1 MIGGQS
7 RNEVAEK
14 EIDVCANIPMW
25 EIVVKKRKRKSKE
38 KEKRRRKRE
47 KKREEKREER
57 KEEERG
63 ENYMT

>member
-7 RNEVAEK
+7 RKEVAEK

-25 EIVVKKRKRKSKE
+25 EIVEKKRKRK
-38 KEKRRRKRE
+38 RKRE

>member
-14 EIDVCANIPMW
+14 EIDVCANISVW
-25 EIVVKKRKRKSKE
+25 EMVVKKRKRKSKIKRKRRRKE
-38 KEKRRRKRE
+38 KEKR
-47 KKREEKREER
+47 EEK

-63 ENYMT
+63 ENYIT